1 MNTLNPISGL
11 RSQWKPPRRHRIL
24 INPHPR
30 KRLGSI
36 DEVPH
41 HHLRGWNIWPAS
53 SHTQR
58 TRPCCT
64 TARIDCTHRVGRT
77 IASRRA
83 RLTAIVR
90 RGAGTTAFSS
100 FDAETS
106 AVGATAEAEGA
117 TDCTGAGRISAGS
130 RIADTGCALRSDVR
144 VQAA

>member
-1 MNTLNPISGL
+1 MNILNPESCL
-11 RSQWKPPRRHRIL
+11 RPQWNPLDVTQFL
-24 INPHPR
+24 ITPNPG

-36 DEVPH
+36 DKVPH

-58 TRPCCT
+58 TRSCRT
-64 TARIDCTHRVGRT
+64 TARIDRTHRVGRT

-130 RIADTGCALRSDVR
+130 RIADAGCALRSDVR

>member
-1 MNTLNPISGL
+1 MSSLTLNLASDPDGTPSTSPIFL
-11 RSQWKPPRRHRIL
+11 V
-24 INPHPR
+24 NPHTR

-36 DEVPH
+36 DKVPH

-64 TARIDCTHRVGRT
+64 TARIDRAHRVGRT

-90 RGAGTTAFSS
+90 CGAGTTAFSS